1 MAHTIDGLAGRSLD
15 FPVGRR
21 LVSAASVRRQRQFP
35 PGTSTSVAIG
45 DQVQSDQTIAEV
57 NNAGT
62 ISIVQAGFAG
72 RVIDVTLNQRVVI
85 EGTVTIIE
93 GIVGIGGPAVGTLYM
108 LPRGESLAMV
118 PIPHGGVILFPQ
130 QLPLV
135 LMQRAVTG
143 GAAGIIAGS
152 VSAREIEAFSRLDL
166 SASLDGFPL
175 TEPVSPLAIVIT
187 EGLGEAAMC
196 TSLYQVLAQRLG
208 TTVYLCGETSTRQA
222 IRPEVLLTP
231 PASSTG
237 EPLPLD
243 STLEAGAI
251 VTVWAG
257 GRRGS
262 QAQVL
267 QVLAR
272 RQYSAAGLLVP
283 SAILRFEDGPTGI
296 APLHTLD
303 RLG

>member
-1 MAHTIDGLAGRSLD
+1 MAHIIDGLAGRALD

-21 LVSAASVRRQRQFP
+21 LVPAASVRRQRTFP
-35 PGTSTSVAIG
+35 LGASTTVAIG
-45 DQVQSDQTIAEV
+45 DQVQSDQTIAEI
-57 NNAGT
+57 NNAGN
-62 ISIVQAGFAG
+62 ISVVQAGFAG
-72 RVIDVTLNQRVVI
+72 RVIDVALNQRVVI

-93 GIVGIGGPAVGTLYM
+93 GIVGIGGPTVGTLYM

-118 PIPHGGVILFPQ
+118 PIPHDGVILFPQ

-152 VSAREIEAFSRLDL
+152 VSAREIEAFSRVDL

-175 TEPVSPLAIVIT
+175 TEPVSQLSIVIT

-196 TSLYQVLAQRLG
+196 APLYQVLAQRLG
-208 TTVYLCGETSTRQA
+208 TTVYLCGDTSTRQA
-222 IRPEVLLTP
+222 VRPEVLLTP
-231 PASSTG
+231 PVGSTG

-272 RQYSAAGLLVP
+272 QQYSSAGLLVP
-283 SAILRFEDGPTGI
+283 SAILRFEDGTTGT

>member
-1 MAHTIDGLAGRSLD
+1 MAHTFDGLAGRALD

-21 LVSAASVRRQRQFP
+21 LVPAASVRRQRKVP
-35 PGTSTSVAIG
+35 PGTSTTVAIG
-45 DQVQSDQTIAEV
+45 DQVQSDQTIAEI
-57 NNAGT
+57 NNAGN

-93 GIVGIGGPAVGTLYM
+93 GIIGIGGPAVGTLCM

-118 PIPHGGVILFPQ
+118 PIPRGGVILFPQ

-143 GAAGIIAGS
+143 GAAGIVAAS
-152 VSAREIEAFSRLDL
+152 VSAREIEAFSRVDL

-175 TEPVSPLAIVIT
+175 TEPVSQLSIVIT

-196 TSLYQVLAQRLG
+196 APLYQVLAQRLG

-222 IRPEVLLTP
+222 VRPEVLLTP
-231 PASSTG
+231 AVSSAG

-267 QVLAR
+267 QILAR
-272 RQYSAAGLLVP
+272 RQYSATGLLVP
-283 SAILRFEDGPTGI
+283 SAILRYEDGTTGI

>member
-1 MAHTIDGLAGRSLD
+1 MAHTIDGLAGRALD

-21 LVSAASVRRQRQFP
+21 LVPAASVRRLRKFP
-35 PGTSTSVAIG
+35 PGTSTTVAIG
-45 DQVQSDQTIAEV
+45 DQVQSDQTIAEI
-57 NNAGT
+57 NNAGD
-62 ISIVQAGFAG
+62 ISVVQAGFAG
-72 RVIDVTLNQRVVI
+72 RVIDVSLNQRVVI
-85 EGTVTIIE
+85 EGAVTIIE
-93 GIVGIGGPAVGTLYM
+93 GIVGVGGPAVGTLCM

-118 PIPHGGVILFPQ
+118 PIPRGGVILFPQ

-152 VSAREIEAFSRLDL
+152 VSAREIEAFSRVDL

-175 TEPVSPLAIVIT
+175 TEPVSQLSIVIT

-196 TSLYQVLAQRLG
+196 APLYQVLAQRLG

-222 IRPEVLLTP
+222 VRPEVLLTP
-231 PASSTG
+231 PVSSAG

-243 STLEAGAI
+243 STLDAGAI

-257 GRRGS
+257 GRRGL

-283 SAILRFEDGPTGI
+283 SAILRFEDGTTGI

>member
-1 MAHTIDGLAGRSLD
+1 MAHTIDGLASRALD
-15 FPVGRR
+15 FPVGCR
-21 LVSAASVRRQRQFP
+21 LVSAASVRRQRKFP
-35 PGTSTSVAIG
+35 PGTSTTVAIG
-45 DQVQSDQTIAEV
+45 DQVQSDQTIAEI
-57 NNAGT
+57 NNAGN
-62 ISIVQAGFAG
+62 ISAVQAGFAG

-93 GIVGIGGPAVGTLYM
+93 GIVGIGAPAVGTLCM

-118 PIPHGGVILFPQ
+118 PIPRGGVILFPQ

-175 TEPVSPLAIVIT
+175 TEPVSQLSIVIT

-196 TSLYQVLAQRLG
+196 APLYQVMAQRLG

-222 IRPEVLLTP
+222 VRPEVLLAP
-231 PASSTG
+231 PVSSAG

-283 SAILRFEDGPTGI
+283 SAILRFDDGTTGI

>member
-1 MAHTIDGLAGRSLD
+1 MTHTLDGLAGRALD

-21 LVSAASVRRQRQFP
+21 LASAVSVRRQRRFP
-35 PGTSTSVAIG
+35 PGASTTVAIG
-45 DQVQSDQTIAEV
+45 DQVQSDQTIAEIK
-57 NNAGT
+57 NTGN
-62 ISIVQAGFAG
+62 ISVVQAGFAG
-72 RVIDVTLNQRVVI
+72 RVIDVALNQRVVI

-93 GIVGIGGPAVGTLYM
+93 GIVGIGDPAVGTLCM

-118 PIPHGGVILFPQ
+118 PIPRGGVILFPQ

-175 TEPVSPLAIVIT
+175 TEPVSQLSIVIT
-187 EGLGEAAMC
+187 EGLGEAPMC
-196 TSLYQVLAQRLG
+196 APLYQVLAQRLG

-231 PASSTG
+231 PVSSAG
-237 EPLPLD
+237 ESLPLD

-283 SAILRFEDGPTGI
+283 SAILRYEDGTTGI

>member
-1 MAHTIDGLAGRSLD
+1 MAHTSDGPAGRALD
-15 FPVGRR
+15 FPLGRR
-21 LVSAASVRRQRQFP
+21 LVPAATVRRQHTFP
-35 PGTSTSVAIG
+35 AGATTRVAIG
-45 DQVQSDQTIAEV
+45 DQVQPDQTIAEV
-57 NNAGT
+57 NTAGT
-62 ISIVQAGFAG
+62 ITVVQAGFGG
-72 RVIDVTLNQRVVI
+72 RVIDVTLNQHVVI

-93 GIVGIGGPAVGTLYM
+93 GIVGIGGPSVGRLSM

-118 PIPHGGVILFPQ
+118 PIPQGGVILFPQ

-143 GAAGIIAGS
+143 GAAGIIAAS
-152 VSAREIEAFSRLDL
+152 VSAREIEAFSRVDL

-175 TEPVSPLAIVIT
+175 TAPVSQLTIVIT

-196 TSLYQVLAQRLG
+196 APVYQALTQRLS

-222 IRPEVLLTP
+222 VRPEVLLTP
-231 PASSTG
+231 AVNSAV
-237 EPLPLD
+237 EPVPLD
-243 STLEAGAI
+243 STLEAGAV

-257 GRRGS
+257 GRRGM

-283 SAILRFEDGPTGI
+283 SAILRFEDGATAI

-303 RLG
+303 RLS